1 LTKSIKA
8 GNEILRNLKRK
19 PLRAFE
25 KDSSYA
31 LRGALKYRK
40 KQDL

>member
-8 GNEILRNLKRK
+8 GNEILKNLRRK
-19 PLRAFE
+19 SLRAFE
-25 KDSSYA
+25 KDDAYA

-40 KQDL
+40 KKDL